1 MTKRSNHIPLLAGG
15 SLVLLILLLLSAC
28 SITARLPEGEQL
40 YVGIGKTKIINQDH
54 SKQGKEAI
62 EAAKKEISVP
72 PNDSFLGSAR
82 YRFPIHLGLWV
93 YNSYQNDS
101 TFLGKKIYKMFASE
115 PILLNNVS
123 PQIRSKLA
131 QNVLREHG
139 YFDAIVSDSIALEP
153 KDSLQ
158 ARVHYTID
166 MGVPYQLGSIQYLS
180 DSAFVAKSHL
190 DHAAISTLH
199 KGDQFN
205 LNKILEDREIVSSHL
220 RNNGYFYYTPEALV
234 YRIDTALAPQSIDMR
249 IGFKDGL
256 EPRSL
261 VPWKIGKV
269 TFDIGISPSSPVR
282 DSTLIDSIKLRY
294 NETRTTRLSVLGRR
308 VFLRPGSIYSQLNE
322 QNTRQAL
329 ARLGAF
335 SATDLSFSIADSNL
349 HILNL
354 HITSTP
360 DKAWDATLEGAIR
373 FKSNGFKGPGL
384 RASVAKRNI
393 FGGGEQLSAS
403 LYGSYENASK
413 IGSLLHSYEFGS
425 DLSLSA
431 PSILFPGLSS
441 LLLTFPTNSDIT
453 LSASIVNRAR
463 YFRMASLGASANY
476 LFNPKEHHK
485 HRFTALRLQY
495 NFLSHRSEEFNRI
508 LAENTTL
515 GLSLKSQF
523 IPQIGYTYTYDD
535 IIEDRGS
542 HHVWLELFVSEAG
555 NITNAIQSFGK
566 KKYNETKKLLGVPYA
581 QFVKLMGDLHYT
593 YTINPNQTIATRFST
608 GAIFS
613 YGNSSVAPYSEQFYV
628 GGANSIRAFTVRSIG
643 PGSYQPKN
651 DKYSFIDQSGDFKLE
666 MNMEWRFRLIK
677 ALQGAIF
684 FDAGNIWLLN
694 KDTNRPGGSLQEL
707 TSFKQ
712 FINQIALGS
721 GFGIRY
727 DLGYFVIRGDVGIGL
742 HVPYNTGVS
751 SYYNIPDFWK
761 SVDFHLAIG
770 YPF

>member
-1 MTKRSNHIPLLAGG
+1 MTKRSNYKPLLAEG
-15 SLVLLILLLLSAC
+15 SLAFLILLLLSAC
-28 SITARLPEGEQL
+28 SVTALLPEGEQL
-40 YVGIGKTKIINQDH
+40 YIGVGKTQILNQDH

-62 EAAKKEISVP
+62 EAAKKEVNVP

-82 YRFPIHLGLWV
+82 YRFPFHFGLWV
-93 YNSYQNDS
+93 YNSYRDDS
-101 TFLGKKIYKMFASE
+101 TFLGRKIYKMFASE

-139 YFDAIVSDSIALEP
+139 YFDAIVSDSIAPSP

-158 ARVHYTID
+158 ARVYYTMD
-166 MGVPYQLGSIQYLS
+166 MGQPYHLESVQYLS

-190 DHAAISTLH
+190 NHAAISTLH

-205 LNKILEDREIVSSHL
+205 LNSILEDRQIVSTHL
-220 RNNGYFYYTPEALV
+220 RNNGYYFYTPEALI
-234 YRIDTALAPQSIDMR
+234 YRVDTAIAPQSIDMR
-249 IGFKDGL
+249 IGFKEGL

-261 VPWKIGKV
+261 VPWSIGKV
-269 TFDIGISPSSPVR
+269 TFDIGLSPSAPAT
-282 DSTLIDSIKLRY
+282 DSTLIGDVKLRY
-294 NETRTTRLSVLGRR
+294 NNTRTTRLSVLGRR
-308 VFLRPGSIYSQLNE
+308 VFLRPGSVYSQLNE

-335 SATDLSFSIADSNL
+335 SATDLAFSIADSNQHVL
-349 HILNL
+349 DL

-360 DKAWDATLEGAIR
+360 DKAWDATLEGALR

-384 RASVAKRNI
+384 RASVARRNV

-413 IGSLLHSYEFGS
+413 RGSLLHSYEIGS
-425 DLSLSA
+425 DVSLSA
-431 PSILFPGLSS
+431 PAILLPGLSNV
-441 LLLTFPTNSDIT
+441 LFAFPTNSDIT
-453 LSASIVNRAR
+453 LSASLVNRAG

-485 HRFTALRLQY
+485 HRLTAFRLQY
-495 NFLSHRSEEFNRI
+495 NFLSHQSDEFNRI
-508 LAENTTL
+508 LAENSTL

-535 IIEDRGS
+535 IIEDKGS
-542 HHVWLELFVSEAG
+542 HHVWVELFISEAG
-555 NITNAIQSFGK
+555 NLTNAIQSLGK

-581 QFVKLMGDLHYT
+581 QFIKLMGDLHYT
-593 YTINPNQTIATRFST
+593 YTINPNQTIATRFSS

-613 YGNSSVAPYSEQFYV
+613 YGNSTVAPYSEQFYV

-643 PGSYQPKN
+643 PGSYQPKS

-666 MNMEWRFRLIK
+666 MNMEWRFRLVK

-694 KDTNRPGGSLQEL
+694 KDANRPGASLQEL
-707 TSFKQ
+707 TSFKD
-712 FINQIALGS
+712 FFNQVALGT

-727 DLGYFVIRGDVGIGL
+727 DLGYFVIRGDVGVGL
-742 HVPYNTGVS
+742 HIPYDTGYS
-751 SYYNIPDFWK
+751 GYYNIPDFWK
-761 SVDFHLAIG
+761 SIDFHLAIG